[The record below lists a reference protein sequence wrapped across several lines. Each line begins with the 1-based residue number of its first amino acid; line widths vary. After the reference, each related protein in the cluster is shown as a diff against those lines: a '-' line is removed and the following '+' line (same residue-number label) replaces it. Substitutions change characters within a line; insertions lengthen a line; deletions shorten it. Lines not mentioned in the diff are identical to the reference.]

1 MSKKQQLLV
10 ILNVLLA
17 VLVAYEAVRF
27 FKPVEQTISETLST
41 ELKDSESEFRSQFVY
56 VKQQLSYY
64 DQNRFVP
71 TLEQSVNSDTLIL
84 NQTSLYYLKSQKRHD
99 SLLVTVLNLT
109 EVFNKNT
116 NSNYTLSITPC
127 TDCASLQLSNTIL
140 FVGKKGSISFPL
152 FISIFLFTVCF
163 LLGLIQSNDKIKIV
177 IAAAISPI
185 CIVLLWKLS
194 PLLPPQFSSAILFNY
209 ATLGINNIPQFF
221 LLFVSGYIAFRCTLF
236 FLKRYVF
243 YARTVFVSYMIAL
256 LAIYLQESANNL
268 ISLTQSYSFAHFVG
282 ISALCAFI
290 MYQAVRIK
298 PNSKIKIVC
307 VLALACLLYLLST
320 ISLIFLLITTVALAL
335 SNKRKSTYLI
345 LAVSYTIAIS
355 VYAEINFNENYKL
368 KQAAFVNTLIDR
380 ETILQAYDF
389 PELIKESKDLETV
402 YDLSFEELFATSF
415 QNEYLGYYGYKFTD
429 DDSVIIEKKYTPY
442 GLGYFT
448 VFERSKPALQPHS
461 YAFYIGENLVE
472 EQPLGGFQ
480 KILPKDVLINYSH
493 FKIDDYTVLLPLH
506 SIDYVKLF
514 SRATFLFLVLYA
526 FSYLYTKPRQK
537 KSIRANI
544 STAVLLF
551 SLGILGFWAGISY
564 YYLTQS
570 ERENIENNILEKTQ
584 SLQIEL
590 EQKLA
595 QTPDEIN
602 NPTFLNSLL
611 RKFSTVFFTDI
622 NIYRTNGKLLA
633 SSRPQ
638 VYQAG
643 LLSER
648 INPNAQSHFNTN
660 NRPYITEEELN
671 EIKFVSAY
679 ANVNL
684 AGENFY
690 IHLPLFNRNEE
701 LQNRIENLTEVFI
714 NILLLVFLLA
724 STLSVFLSYS
734 ISQPLLRLSN
744 NIRSLSIQG
753 KNTTAQVPAEKELK
767 ALSLAYNQKV
777 KELVESVEKLTE
789 SEREKTWRSMARQVA
804 HEIKNPLTP
813 IKLNAQFFQHQLSR
827 GDVDPEKFKKFL
839 DSLQEQVNNLTRVAN
854 DFSDLASFNNAQPEL
869 LSLRDIIE
877 NLPSYQAHQ
886 EFISLSGDANMHL
899 DKSHMARVFNNLIS
913 NSIEAIG
920 DSKTPSI
927 SIEIEQDETGVS
939 IVFFDNGPG
948 IAEEHKDKIFLPN
961 FSTKKT
967 GMGLGLYMITTLIKQ
982 NHGTITLEESSIG
995 ACFKLRFLALQKLQ
1009 E

>member
-1 MSKKQQLLV
+1 MSKKQQFLV
-10 ILNVLLA
+10 ALNILLA
-17 VLVAYEAVRF
+17 VVMAFEAVRF
-27 FKPVEQTISETLST
+27 FKPVEQTISETLSS
-41 ELKDSESEFRSQFVY
+41 ELRDVNSEFRSQFVY
-56 VKQQLSYY
+56 VRQQLSYY

-71 TLEQSVNSDTLIL
+71 TLEQCAKSDTLLL
-84 NQTSLYYLKSQKRHD
+84 NQTSLYYLKSQKRND
-99 SLLVTVLNLT
+99 SILVTVLNLT
-109 EVFNKNT
+109 EAFNKNT
-116 NSNYTLSITPC
+116 NSNYSLSITPC
-127 TDCASLQLSNTIL
+127 TDCISLQLSKSIIY
-140 FVGKKGSISFPL
+140 VGKKGSISFAL
-152 FISIFLFTVCF
+152 YGSIFLFTICF
-163 LLGLIQSNDKIKIV
+163 LLLLIQSRDKLKIL
-177 IAAAISPI
+177 IALIISPI
-185 CIVLLWKLS
+185 SIILLWKLS

-209 ATLGINNIPQFF
+209 ATLGINNIPQYI
-221 LLFVSGYIAFRCTLF
+221 LLFVSGYLAFRCTLF
-236 FLKRYVF
+236 FIKKQVF
-243 YARTVFVSYMIAL
+243 YVRSVFVAYLIAL

-268 ISLTQSYSFAHFVG
+268 ISLTQAYSFAHFVG

-298 PNSKIKIVC
+298 PTTKGNLIGLI
-307 VLALACLLYLLST
+307 VLATAIYYLSP
-320 ISLIFLLITTVALAL
+320 ISLIFSVITALALAL
-335 SNKRKSTYLI
+335 STKRKASYLI
-345 LAVSYTIAIS
+345 LAVSFTIAIS
-355 VYAEINFNENYKL
+355 VYAEISFNDNYQL
-368 KQAAFVNTLIDR
+368 KQTAFVNSLIDR
-380 ETILQAYDF
+380 ENILQAYDF
-389 PELIKESKDLETV
+389 PELIKEAKSLESV

-415 QNEYLGYYGYKFTD
+415 QNEYLGYYGYKLTAT
-429 DDSVIIEKKYTPY
+429 DSVIIEKKYTPY

-448 VFERSKPALQPHS
+448 VFERSKPALQPES
-461 YAFYIGENLVE
+461 YAFYIGNNLVE

-480 KILPKDVLINYSH
+480 KILPKNVLINYSH
-493 FKIDDYTVLLPLH
+493 YKIDDYTVLLPLH

-551 SLGILGFWAGISY
+551 SLGILGLWAGISY

-570 ERENIENNILEKTQ
+570 ERENIDNNILEKTQ

-595 QTPDEIN
+595 QTPEEIN
-602 NPTFLNSLL
+602 NPAYLNALL

-648 INPNAQSHFNTN
+648 INPDAQSHFNTN

-813 IKLNAQFFQHQLSR
+813 IKLNAQFFQHQLSK

-869 LSLRDIIE
+869 LSLREVIE

-886 EFISLSGDANMHL
+886 SSISISGEAKIPL

-920 DSKTPSI
+920 DTVKAQI
-927 SIEIEQDETGVS
+927 SIELEQNEMGAT
-939 IVFFDNGPG
+939 IVFSDNGPG
-948 IAEEHKDKIFLPN
+948 IVEEHKDKIFLPN

-982 NHGTITLEESSIG
+982 NNGTITLEESSIG
-995 ACFKLRFLALQKLQ
+995 ACFKLRFLALQKS
-1009 E
+1009 